1 MLMKEM
7 LILLVCLFAINL
19 AYANEA
25 APLADDPVL
34 EQRLIA
40 ISDEMRCLVC
50 QNESLSGSRS
60 ELAQDLR
67 RQIRELISQGQTDAQ
82 IRTYMVDR
90 YGDFILYRPPVKSI
104 TLLLW
109 MGPFALMM
117 VGVTSL
123 LIYLR
128 KRSKQI
134 TTSALSD
141 EDNKNIDTI
150 LRGK

>member
-60 ELAQDLR
+60 ELA
-67 RQIRELISQGQTDAQ
+67 
-82 IRTYMVDR
+82 
-90 YGDFILYRPPVKSI
+90 
-104 TLLLW
+104 
-109 MGPFALMM
+109 
-117 VGVTSL
+117 
-123 LIYLR
+123 
-128 KRSKQI
+128 
-134 TTSALSD
+134 
-141 EDNKNIDTI
+141 
-150 LRGK
+150 

>member
-1 MLMKEM
+1 MKEM